1 MPRRAPKSEPKFMT
15 LCRWLVRKWDM
26 VSPGEIGLTTQQV
39 GGFEELYEEASQAIA
54 EVRAAEEALR
64 RALDRKHRVVAEL
77 RGRFAGLASI
87 IDGFAATSA
96 GASAGASG
104 RASVYSKAGLKPPTK
119 PRRRAGAPEAA
130 AGIATRVRSD
140 GAVELTIDA
149 KTDGRVLEVQRAPLE
164 LRERDGRVGVA
175 LGPWSILERAAGGK
189 RVIDRTVPR
198 GLAGV
203 VYRVRVV
210 TTTGLTSE
218 WSQLGTVSFGY
229 DGAEE
234 GAKAAA
240 PNRAA

>member
-26 VSPGEIGLTTQQV
+26 VSPGEIGLTSQQV
-39 GGFEELYEEASQAIA
+39 GGFEELYEEAATAIA

-77 RGRFAGLASI
+77 RGRFGGLASI

-96 GASAGASG
+96 Q
-104 RASVYSKAGLKPPTK
+104 RADVYSKAGLKPPTR
-119 PRRRAGAPEAA
+119 PRRRAGAPEAP

-140 GAVELTIDA
+140 GAVELAIDA
-149 KTDGRVLEVQRAPLE
+149 KTDGRVLEVQRATLE
-164 LRERDGRVGVA
+164 LREQGGHPAVA
-175 LGPWSILERAAGGK
+175 FGPWTSLERAAGGK

-203 VYRVRVV
+203 AYRVRVV
-210 TTTGLTSE
+210 TTTGLASE

-229 DGAEE
+229 DGAED
-234 GAKAAA
+234 ASVAAA
-240 PNRAA
+240 PVRAA